1 MKRVI
6 LATLF
11 LATLFVLPAISQDSG
26 KEADPTEAIA
36 TLTEELEKL
45 QETVDRQG
53 RQIKAL
59 EATLARHATEAKKLI
74 QATEF
79 AQKHGFL
86 LPTPANDARGAFLFG
101 VKRFAV
107 VVSGSSPSGSLKEDV
122 RAGQSGPI
130 RPVEEIP
137 PTDPRRPD
145 VPPLEE
151 RRR

>member
-26 KEADPTEAIA
+26 KEADLAEAIA

-59 EATLARHATEAKKLI
+59 ESALARQAAEAKKLVE
-74 QATEF
+74 ATEF
-79 AQKHGFL
+79 AQKKGFL
-86 LPTPANDARGAFLFG
+86 LPTPANDARGALLFG
-101 VKRFAV
+101 VRRFAV
-107 VVSGSSPSGSLKEDV
+107 VVSGSTPSGTLSDEI
-122 RAGQSGPI
+122 REGQSGPI
-130 RPVEEIP
+130 QPVEEIP
-137 PTDPRRPD
+137 PPRR
-145 VPPLEE
+145 
-151 RRR
+151 